1 MHDLNGEMKKLNS
14 FLEEL
19 KSELVK
25 DGYLNSTEEDYNL
38 EMNESGTK
46 VNDNDVKIDHHKK
59 YKELYKKHF
68 DKEIDGTIKI
78 NKD

>member
-1 MHDLNGEMKKLNS
+1 MKKLNL
-14 FLEEL
+14 FLDDL

-25 DGYLNSTEEDYNL
+25 DGYLNSTEEDYDL
-38 EMNESGTK
+38 EISADYTK
-46 VNDNDVKIDHHKK
+46 INDVGVKKEDHKK

-78 NKD
+78 KRD